1 MWPRLSRRAPA
12 DASDARIRYPAA
24 CSHFMR
30 RSAPAPMAQPT
41 LKQRKTFALIRIF
54 GGMVAAL
61 YLSFVVVSN
70 VLAGVPF
77 EGSLVFTALI
87 AVVGYGY
94 AAWYLRDLSAVARE
108 ERGER

>member
-1 MWPRLSRRAPA
+1 MS
-12 DASDARIRYPAA
+12 
-24 CSHFMR
+24 
-30 RSAPAPMAQPT
+30 QPT

-77 EGSLVFTALI
+77 EGSLIFTALI

>member
-1 MWPRLSRRAPA
+1 
-12 DASDARIRYPAA
+12 
-24 CSHFMR
+24 
-30 RSAPAPMAQPT
+30 MAQPT

-77 EGSLVFTALI
+77 EGSLIFTALI

-94 AAWYLRDLSAVARE
+94 TAWYLRDLSAVARE

>member
-1 MWPRLSRRAPA
+1 
-12 DASDARIRYPAA
+12 
-24 CSHFMR
+24 
-30 RSAPAPMAQPT
+30 MAQPT

-77 EGSLVFTALI
+77 EGSLIFTALI

>member
-1 MWPRLSRRAPA
+1 
-12 DASDARIRYPAA
+12 
-24 CSHFMR
+24 
-30 RSAPAPMAQPT
+30 MAQPT

-77 EGSLVFTALI
+77 AGSLVFTALV

-94 AAWYLRDLSAVARE
+94 AAWYLRELAAVARE

>member
-1 MWPRLSRRAPA
+1 
-12 DASDARIRYPAA
+12 
-24 CSHFMR
+24 
-30 RSAPAPMAQPT
+30 MAKPT

-77 EGSLVFTALI
+77 EGSLIFTALI

>member
-1 MWPRLSRRAPA
+1 
-12 DASDARIRYPAA
+12 
-24 CSHFMR
+24 
-30 RSAPAPMAQPT
+30 MAQPT

-70 VLAGVPF
+70 MLAGVPF

>member
-1 MWPRLSRRAPA
+1 
-12 DASDARIRYPAA
+12 
-24 CSHFMR
+24 
-30 RSAPAPMAQPT
+30 MAQPT

-77 EGSLVFTALI
+77 EGSLIFTALI

-94 AAWYLRDLSAVARE
+94 AAWYLRDLSAGARE

>member
-1 MWPRLSRRAPA
+1 
-12 DASDARIRYPAA
+12 
-24 CSHFMR
+24 
-30 RSAPAPMAQPT
+30 MAQPT
-41 LKQRKTFALIRIF
+41 LKQRKTFALIRIL

-87 AVVGYGY
+87 AVVGYAY

>member
-1 MWPRLSRRAPA
+1 
-12 DASDARIRYPAA
+12 
-24 CSHFMR
+24 
-30 RSAPAPMAQPT
+30 MAQPT
-41 LKQRKTFALIRIF
+41 LKQRKTFALIRIL

-87 AVVGYGY
+87 AVVGYAY

-108 ERGER
+108 ERGEQ

>member
-1 MWPRLSRRAPA
+1 
-12 DASDARIRYPAA
+12 
-24 CSHFMR
+24 
-30 RSAPAPMAQPT
+30 MAQPT
-41 LKQRKTFALIRIF
+41 LKQRKPFALIRIF

-77 EGSLVFTALI
+77 EGSLIFTALI

>member
-1 MWPRLSRRAPA
+1 
-12 DASDARIRYPAA
+12 
-24 CSHFMR
+24 
-30 RSAPAPMAQPT
+30 MAQPT

-77 EGSLVFTALI
+77 EGSLIFTALI

-94 AAWYLRDLSAVARE
+94 AAWYLRDLSAVA
-108 ERGER
+108 